1 MKNAMAAI
9 GIGGGGGGGRCAR
22 LSSSAISARG
32 KLKMAKAKASPHSRA
47 VRVGC
52 HLLVFIEY
60 ITTYIEKCILLN
72 KVLRVALDGEG
83 EAGVA
88 CKSSSTTCL
97 SHGQGW
103 CLSSPTHSKNEKNVI
118 FFSERLELEAVNVLH
133 NLFLSDYSRIR
144 PLFSR
149 KLSDTSG
156 FFMAKY
162 RSSYSLGA
170 YSHQSLGPE
179 HTIPLIL
186 HS

>member
-9 GIGGGGGGGRCAR
+9 GIGRGGGRCAR

-47 VRVGC
+47 VRVGY
-52 HLLVFIEY
+52 HLLVFIEC
-60 ITTYIEKCILLN
+60 ITTNIEKCILLN
-72 KVLRVALDGEG
+72 KVLRVTLDGEG

-103 CLSSPTHSKNEKNVI
+103 CLSSPTHSKNKKNG
-118 FFSERLELEAVNVLH
+118 FFSERLELEAVNVLYH
-133 NLFLSDYSRIR
+133 LFLSDFSRIR

-186 HS
+186 HY